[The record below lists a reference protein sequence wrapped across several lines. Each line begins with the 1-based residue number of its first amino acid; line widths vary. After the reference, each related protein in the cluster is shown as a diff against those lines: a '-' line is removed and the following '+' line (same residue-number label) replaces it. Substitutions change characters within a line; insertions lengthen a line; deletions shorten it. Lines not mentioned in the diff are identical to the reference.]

1 LETVK
6 NVLSS
11 WGKKVRETAK
21 KAEDLSRN
29 TWQHLK
35 TGPSFTD
42 AAVGRIA
49 QGTKVIAEGGYEK
62 IFRQTFDS
70 FPDEQLRNS
79 YACYLSTSAGPI
91 MGILYLS
98 SAKLAF
104 CGDNPLPYK
113 VGDRTEWSYYKV
125 VIPLHQL
132 RAANPSINSTNS
144 AEKYVQIVSADSHE
158 FWFMGFLSYDAAVT
172 HLREVLHDINKSQS

>member
-1 LETVK
+1 M
-6 NVLSS
+6 
-11 WGKKVRETAK
+11 
-21 KAEDLSRN
+21 
-29 TWQHLK
+29 K
-35 TGPSFTD
+35 TSPSFTD
-42 AAVGRIA
+42 AAMGRIA

-125 VIPLHQL
+125 CNSFTRMHDNLFINCVRNYQ
-132 RAANPSINSTNS
+132 ANVQMHDYMDTCSINMLVHAYMKNTYPLFG
-144 AEKYVQIVSADSHE
+144 A
-158 FWFMGFLSYDAAVT
+158 
-172 HLREVLHDINKSQS
+172 